1 MLFSNRRRN
10 SSNSKSTTTVV
21 TTPLFPIRGSSTKET
36 NAAIEVPAVSKDQL
50 ARLRRLMANHH
61 QLLLQQATLS
71 VRAAYVQKVRKSSSS
86 SSTNNNTPSPVPSG
100 SSAQRRGGKN
110 KGIMSDSSILPESRL
125 DTRSLTF
132 CSQPVDSGCSYANDF
147 HNGETPEE
155 LSECLD
161 GAVGML
167 QDLEQNWKDA
177 VRNSIQLSAPTL
189 PMQQQQQSSSATSS
203 NHSMGESA
211 ENDGGCRRLTRSA
224 FTRTLLERSEEDDN
238 NNKPSS
244 SPAKHHPSSTSH
256 GGPQARTSVFAIR
269 GLSHLKETFSAL
281 DNSVKDIQMGREK
294 GNNKDGINIL
304 APEKVSL
311 P

>member
-1 MLFSNRRRN
+1 
-10 SSNSKSTTTVV
+10 
-21 TTPLFPIRGSSTKET
+21 
-36 NAAIEVPAVSKDQL
+36 
-50 ARLRRLMANHH
+50 
-61 QLLLQQATLS
+61 
-71 VRAAYVQKVRKSSSS
+71 
-86 SSTNNNTPSPVPSG
+86 
-100 SSAQRRGGKN
+100 
-110 KGIMSDSSILPESRL
+110 MSDSSILPESRL

-177 VRNSIQLSAPTL
+177 VRNSIQLSAPAVQ
-189 PMQQQQQSSSATSS
+189 MQQQQSSSATGS

-244 SPAKHHPSSTSH
+244 PAKQHPSSTSH

-304 APEKVSL
+304 APEKVS
-311 P
+311 